1 MLYYLVAMH
10 PVRVAAMPFCF
21 RISHGWVGCL
31 ANSKPGCV
39 HGTDRDHDPLDPVPF
54 SVPVYTRFL
63 TSSLSL
69 LSSLFCLDFFG
80 PVYLVFV
87 GWTPCIP

>member
-21 RISHGWVGCL
+21 RISHGWLVSSPIPKL
-31 ANSKPGCV
+31 AAFMVPIDY
-39 HGTDRDHDPLDPVPF
+39 HRDHDPLDPVPL

-63 TSSLSL
+63 KSSLSL
-69 LSSLFCLDFFG
+69 LSSLSCLDF
-80 PVYLVFV
+80 LV
-87 GWTPCIP
+87 PYI